1 GRVEL
6 AEATPVS
13 AGFLLGAG
21 LCTASLSAA
30 VPLILG
36 GGIFQT
42 AILHFSLP
50 VFGDHKFVT
59 STFFDIGVYLV
70 VVGLV
75 LDVLRSFGAEID
87 ERSEDR
93 RPVPHEG
100 TPHEAP
106 EPIEE
111 GVAR

>member
-1 GRVEL
+1 VEL

-21 LCTASLSAA
+21 LGIASLTAMAPLFFGGQVFQSA
-30 VPLILG
+30 I
-36 GGIFQT
+36 I
-42 AILHFSLP
+42 HFSLP

-59 STFFDIGVYLV
+59 STLFDIGVYLV

-75 LDVLRSFGAEID
+75 LDVLRSFGAEVD
-87 ERSEDR
+87 ERSQEKALKPDEG
-93 RPVPHEG
+93 VPQ
-100 TPHEAP
+100 PAP
-106 EPIEE
+106 EAIEE